1 MNILTIPFRNLRRRP
16 SKALLLF
23 LVFTLGVMSIVALY
37 QVSRVVGV
45 SLEKKL
51 IAYGA
56 NVIVSPA
63 TEKLSVS
70 YGGFHM
76 GDMLFDIQNLPEEET
91 VAAIRGI
98 HMNDRIS
105 VVAPKLVTM
114 AKVQDVAVALVGVQW
129 QQERALKSYWA
140 TSGSFPEI
148 AGDSLEQAVSNE
160 ILLGSRV
167 AAMLNLNNGDSVN
180 ILGSDFKVSGVLYE
194 TGTDDDTVLFMEL
207 GALQALLETPNAT
220 SFIEVAA
227 LCAGCPIEE
236 IVDELRVAL
245 PDTEIKALQH
255 VVDQRMASVHFV
267 QNLALSISLVI
278 LITATA
284 MVGLS
289 MMSAVNE
296 RKKDIGI
303 LRSLGYGKS
312 QIFTIFC
319 LEAGLIGAM
328 AGAVGYLGGFA
339 ASFKVLQLLAIA
351 EGGTPVFS
359 VSHLLLAITAFAMI
373 TVIAAI
379 YPAAKGASVEPSTAL
394 VAL

>member
-148 AGDSLEQAVSNE
+148 AGDSLERAVSNE

-180 ILGSDFKVSGVLYE
+180 ILGSDFRVSGVLYE

>member
-1 MNILTIPFRNLRRRP
+1 MNILTIPFRNIRRRP
-16 SKALLLF
+16 SKSLLL
-23 LVFTLGVMSIVALY
+23 LLIFTFGVMSIVALY

-56 NVIVSPA
+56 NIIVSPT

-76 GDMLFDIQNLPEEET
+76 GEMLFDIQNLPEKET

-98 HMNDRIS
+98 NLKDRIS

-114 AKVQDVAVALVGVQW
+114 AKIDDIAVALVGVKW
-129 QQERALKSYWA
+129 RQERALKSYWA
-140 TSGSFPEI
+140 ASGSFPE
-148 AGDSLEQAVSNE
+148 AHSDLSMQDVSNE
-160 ILLGSRV
+160 VLLGSKV
-167 AAMLNLNNGDSVN
+167 AAMLGLKAGDTVAIMERNFSVT
-180 ILGSDFKVSGVLYE
+180 GVLYE

-207 GALQALLETPNAT
+207 EALQALIGKPNAT
-220 SFIEVAA
+220 SFVEVAA
-227 LCAGCPIEE
+227 LCSGCPIEE
-236 IVDELRVAL
+236 IVSEIRSAL
-245 PDTEIKALQH
+245 PDADIKALQH
-255 VVDQRMASVHFV
+255 VIDQRMASVHFV
-267 QNLALSISLVI
+267 QNLAFSISLVI
-278 LITATA
+278 LITAAA

-289 MMSAVNE
+289 MMAAVTE

-312 QIFTIFC
+312 QIFLIFC
-319 LEAGLIGAM
+319 LEAGLIGAI

-351 EGGTPVFS
+351 EGGTPIFS
-359 VSHLLLAITAFAMI
+359 VGHLLLTISAFGLI

>member
-1 MNILTIPFRNLRRRP
+1 MNILTIPLRNVRRRP
-16 SKALLLF
+16 SKTLLLL

-98 HMNDRIS
+98 HMADRIS
-105 VVAPKLVTM
+105 VVAPKLVSMT
-114 AKVQDVAVALVGVQW
+114 KVEGVAVALVGVEW
-129 QQERALKSYWA
+129 RPERALKSYWA
-140 TSGSFPEI
+140 TSGTFPEVA
-148 AGDSLEQAVSNE
+148 AGPPGQAVSSE
-160 ILLGSRV
+160 VLLGSRV
-167 AAMLNLNNGDSVN
+167 ASMLGLSIGDPVS
-180 ILGSDFKVSGVLYE
+180 IMGRDFTVSGVLYE

-207 GALQALLETPNAT
+207 GALQALLGTPNAT

-227 LCAGCPIEE
+227 LCSGCPIEE
-236 IVDELRVAL
+236 IVEELRAAL
-245 PDTEIKALQH
+245 PGTEIKALQH

-278 LITATA
+278 LVTAAA

-312 QIFTIFC
+312 QIFIIFC
-319 LEAGLIGAM
+319 LEAGLIGAI
-328 AGAVGYLGGFA
+328 AGAFGYLGGYA
-339 ASFKVLQLLAIA
+339 ASFKVLRLLAIA
-351 EGGTPVFS
+351 EGGTPIFS
-359 VSHLLLAITAFAMI
+359 TGHLLLAITAFALLTI
-373 TVIAAI
+373 IAAV